1 MEGTN
6 LAMSKRL
13 KDLEEELIRLPM
25 TAGFIEQIQLLTQRY
40 GKEYEESAEA
50 ILALVEKLDFDISRI
65 SKIYIYDYLKQ
76 MHYFLN
82 YGSYGN
88 KDYENIREEIYDNE
102 EIMMNTYYPGLL
114 MSYVYTTILY
124 DKLKY
129 CNEFFIPDLK
139 KSAKGIEI
147 GFGEGF
153 YLWEILRKRKDVHID
168 GFDVSEYAMKFAQN
182 LLDKGDVPE
191 EQYCLAYGNVLEGIN
206 VEDSV
211 YDFAVAAELI
221 EHVPNPQDALRE
233 IARLVKPDGL
243 LFLTTVIDSNHM
255 DHITNFESINQI
267 EKMIQKEGF
276 CTVEKR
282 QYVMT
287 DDFPETKDKSKGIIF
302 ISRKM

>member
-1 MEGTN
+1 
-6 LAMSKRL
+6 MSKRL

>member
-50 ILALVEKLDFDISRI
+50 ILALVEKLDFDISRV

-76 MHYFLN
+76 MHYFLS

-233 IARLVKPDGL
+233 IARLVKPEGL